1 MGVKKLEKST
11 TKKLDK
17 HIPCGYS
24 MSTAWTCDGIENKH
38 DVYRGGDCMKKFCKS
53 LRRHTMNIINFERKK
68 MIPLTYLNQTKKC
81 L

>member
-1 MGVKKLEKST
+1 MGLKKLEKST
-11 TKKLDK
+11 TKKIGE

-24 MSTAWTCDGIENKH
+24 VSTLRTCDGIENKH

-53 LRRHTMNIINFERKK
+53 VRKHTMNIINFEKKK